1 MTKHAQ
7 EIRIGADI
15 IEVEFID
22 LSSASPETLYP
33 NKKQQVARSYGDK
46 EF

>member
-1 MTKHAQ
+1 TTVA
-7 EIRIGADI
+7 
-15 IEVEFID
+15 
-22 LSSASPETLYP
+22 SASPETLYP

>member
-1 MTKHAQ
+1 VTH
-7 EIRIGADI
+7 
-15 IEVEFID
+15 F
-22 LSSASPETLYP
+22 LLSASPETLYP

>member
-1 MTKHAQ
+1 VAAQGLIREVDTLRTK
-7 EIRIGADI
+7 I
-15 IEVEFID
+15 V
-22 LSSASPETLYP
+22 LSASPETLYP